1 MPTLQQLYYLD
12 ITPEKFIDNCS
23 AVELQEVI
31 LLANARLNR
40 MEKTASPP
48 PAAPTAVKALPK
60 VAPKKALPKASTTP
74 TVPVAR
80 GRKWTP
86 DEEETLR
93 RLWPNMKGTEI
104 AKKLGR
110 EYKTVM
116 SRAGKFGLAKNNT
129 KKCRVKALPKP
140 PPEPKPKK
148 DAPAGPFV
156 SVPKKKISVRIDK
169 RTIVQ
174 VPAGT
179 DVEKIKK
186 KYNKD

>member
-1 MPTLQQLYYLD
+1 MPSLQKIYTLD

-23 AVELQEVI
+23 VVELQEVL

-40 MEKTASPP
+40 MEGTSPP
-48 PAAPTAVKALPK
+48 PAAPTAIKVLPK
-60 VAPKKALPKASTTP
+60 VTPKKALPKASTA
-74 TVPVAR
+74 PVAR

-86 DEEETLR
+86 DEDATLR

-104 AKKLGR
+104 AKKLNR
-110 EYKTVM
+110 NYKTVM
-116 SRAGKFGLAKNNT
+116 LRAGRFGLAKNNT

-186 KYNKD
+186 KYENK

>member
-1 MPTLQQLYYLD
+1 MPTLQQIYYLD

-23 AVELQEVI
+23 AVELQEVL

-40 MEKTASPP
+40 MGETSSPP
-48 PAAPTAVKALPK
+48 PVKLHHALPK
-60 VAPKKALPKASTTP
+60 VTPKKALPKASTAP
-74 TVPVAR
+74 AAR
-80 GRKWTP
+80 GRKWMP

-129 KKCRVKALPKP
+129 KKCRVKALQQLEPALEP
-140 PPEPKPKK
+140 AHPEP
-148 DAPAGPFV
+148 
-156 SVPKKKISVRIDK
+156 SRKKKLISVRVDK

-186 KYNKD
+186 KYKNE